1 MLISVMFNIN
11 TLYGTGVLKL
21 HYLCFFLRKQYPREN
36 FGLTNTHEQ
45 IFQTHEM
52 LTSKNFRPTKCSREK
67 NLDPQNTH
75 DKKFWTHEIPTKV
88 RWLDGTKTTRPTIAR
103 EQGNLSHSY
112 ISQGTVACILTF
124 SFSCKTIVYT
134 KKVIPYFFYDAV
146 SFVFFNWDSL
156 HARLNSHYEA

>member
-1 MLISVMFNIN
+1 MFNIN

-88 RWLDGTKTTRPTIAR
+88 RWLDGTKTMRPTIAR

-112 ISQGTVACILTF
+112 IVRAL
-124 SFSCKTIVYT
+124 
-134 KKVIPYFFYDAV
+134 
-146 SFVFFNWDSL
+146 L
-156 HARLNSHYEA
+156 HAYLRLAFRVKLLFTQKRLSLISFMTQSLLFFLIGIHSMQG

>member
-11 TLYGTGVLKL
+11 TLYGTEVLKL

-45 IFQTHEM
+45 KFQTHEM

-67 NLDPQNTH
+67 FQTHKIPQ
-75 DKKFWTHEIPTKV
+75 KFWTHEIPTKV
-88 RWLDGTKTTRPTIAR
+88 RWLDGTKPTRPTIAR
-103 EQGNLSHSY
+103 EQGNLAHSY

-134 KKVIPYFFYDAV
+134 KKLSPYFFYDAV
-146 SFVFFNWDSL
+146 SFVFFLIGIHSMQG
-156 HARLNSHYEA
+156 